1 MKSQKSLKKENEI
14 KEIDWDE
21 LERMDREIERAT
33 FEIGVY
39 TGFIIVLLAVIFTY
53 FLSVVLLS
61 EILE

>member
-61 EILE
+61 EIK

>member
-14 KEIDWDE
+14 EEIDWDE

-39 TGFIIVLLAVIFTY
+39 TGFIVVLLAVIFTY

-61 EILE
+61 EIK

>member
-21 LERMDREIERAT
+21 LERIDAEIERAT

-61 EILE
+61 EIK

>member
-1 MKSQKSLKKENEI
+1 MKSQKNLKKENKIE
-14 KEIDWDE
+14 EIDWDE

-39 TGFIIVLLAVIFTY
+39 TGFIIVLLAIIFTY

-61 EILE
+61 EIK

>member
-39 TGFIIVLLAVIFTY
+39 TGFIIALLALIFTY
-53 FLSVVLLS
+53 SLCVVLLS
-61 EILE
+61 EIK

>member
-1 MKSQKSLKKENEI
+1 MKKENKI

-61 EILE
+61 EIK

>member
-1 MKSQKSLKKENEI
+1 LKKENEI

-21 LERMDREIERAT
+21 LERIDAEIERAT

-61 EILE
+61 EIK

>member
-1 MKSQKSLKKENEI
+1 MKSQKRLKKGNEI

-39 TGFIIVLLAVIFTY
+39 TGFIIVLLAIIFTY

-61 EILE
+61 EIK